1 MASSDKSDD
10 WDAHPVSG
18 LPDGASRALAEP
30 GADRNRRD
38 ERDRRRRVWWSLL
51 YGSFNPRRRRP
62 PRRIEDAAYHSIDW
76 HASHLLAV
84 AICILLL
91 SVCDA
96 GLTLMLL
103 EAGAEEANPVM
114 ALVVGGDSMLFA
126 ILKMTMTGVSVI
138 LMVYLARYHFMRRV
152 RVEIAL
158 YAILLAY
165 GTLIGYELWML
176 HAVGVSL
183 PF

>member
-1 MASSDKSDD
+1 MVSRNESED
-10 WDAHPVSG
+10 WVCHPAGG
-18 LPDGASRALAEP
+18 LPEAPPDPL
-30 GADRNRRD
+30 ADRIAARDRRE
-38 ERDRRRRVWWSLL
+38 ERDRRRRVWWSVF

-62 PRRIEDAAYHSIDW
+62 PRRLEDSSYHSIDW

-91 SVCDA
+91 SVGDA
-96 GLTLMLL
+96 ALTLRLL

-114 ALVVGGDSMLFA
+114 ALLVGGDSMLFSV
-126 ILKMTMTGVSVI
+126 LKMTMTGVSVI
-138 LMVYLARYHFMRRV
+138 LMVYLARYRFMRRV

-158 YAILLAY
+158 YGILCAY
-165 GTLIGYELWML
+165 SGLIGYELWMIHTL
-176 HAVGVSL
+176 GQSL

>member
-1 MASSDKSDD
+1 MASSNDPDD
-10 WDAHPVSG
+10 WAAHPIGGV
-18 LPDGASRALAEP
+18 PEGAPAALAERS
-30 GADRNRRD
+30 ADRIRRE
-38 ERDRRRRVWWSLL
+38 ERDRRRRVWWSLV
-51 YGSFNPRRRRP
+51 YGSFNPRRRRA
-62 PRRIEDAAYHSIDW
+62 PRRVEDATYHSIDW

-96 GLTLMLL
+96 GLTLMLI

-126 ILKMTMTGVSVI
+126 ILKMTMTGLSVI
-138 LMVYLARYHFMRRV
+138 LMVYLARYRFMRRV
-152 RVEIAL
+152 RVEYAL

-165 GTLIGYELWML
+165 GTLIVYEIWML
-176 HAVGVSL
+176 HARGLSL